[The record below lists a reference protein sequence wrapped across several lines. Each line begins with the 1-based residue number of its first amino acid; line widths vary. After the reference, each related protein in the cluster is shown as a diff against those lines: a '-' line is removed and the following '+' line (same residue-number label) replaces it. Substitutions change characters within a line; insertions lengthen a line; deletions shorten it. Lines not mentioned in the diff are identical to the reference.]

1 MTPISLDT
9 PAGQSLADLAL
20 QRCSGPDNCRQLQ
33 HLTRRLHQA
42 RQQELTQRQGQILS
56 LYYDRGLSMRQ
67 IAQRLQINS
76 STVCRTLQR
85 ARRRLQRS
93 LRYCL

>member
-9 PAGQSLADLAL
+9 PAGRSLADLSL
-20 QRCSGPDNCRQLQ
+20 WRRGGEDNRPQLQ
-33 HLTRRLHQA
+33 HLCRQLRRA
-42 RQQELTQRQGQILS
+42 RQQELTQRQSQVLA
-56 LYYDRGLSMRQ
+56 LYYDQGLSMRQ
-67 IAQRLQINS
+67 VARELAVSS

-85 ARRRLQRS
+85 ARRRLFRS